1 MKPKSRGSILLRSLS
16 LLRTFTGG
24 LVSEH
29 GDPWLLLVKANR
41 TVAAFAI
48 PRFFALRLIASIYYS
63 VFKLNQIRPLFEF
76 NLQEMCTLGNANIA
90 DDLIWMAFELR
101 TVSEVIAPST
111 VTRPLLIFWSVY
123 ISERFYQD
131 CSISQG
137 FTWQGLNNIASNH
150 MWLLWDTKVLRS
162 FTELFMWKVPAEI
175 T

>member
-1 MKPKSRGSILLRSLS
+1 MKPKSHGSILLRSLS

-63 VFKLNQIRPLFEF
+63 VFKLNQIRPLFQF
-76 NLQEMCTLGNANIA
+76 NFQEMCTLGNANIA
-90 DDLIWMAFELR
+90 DDLIRMAFEPR
-101 TVSEVIAPST
+101 TVSEVIA

-162 FTELFMWKVPAEI
+162 FTELFMRKVPAEI